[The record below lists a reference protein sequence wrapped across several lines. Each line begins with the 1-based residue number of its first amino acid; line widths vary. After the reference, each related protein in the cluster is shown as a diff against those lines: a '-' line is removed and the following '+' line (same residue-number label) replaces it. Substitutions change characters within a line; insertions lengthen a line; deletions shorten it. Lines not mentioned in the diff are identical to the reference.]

1 MKKLLLTLLAIM
13 AVSLAEAQIK
23 TDRIDEFTGER
34 TIVTERVRL
43 LDIHAYTLTAE
54 LIRKGDGK
62 DYIRCNFWAN
72 RPFTINKGDNLFLKF
87 ADGTIMKAVCAE
99 NAAPKASGMGGERR
113 ATFLCSPETGL
124 IEKMAETQ
132 LTRFKLETSLGDY
145 ELLGDI
151 EYDIKARRARQMR
164 EQAVAFL
171 EALGQKQ
178 NKK

>member
-23 TDRIDEFTGER
+23 TDKIDEFTGER

-43 LDIHAYTLTAE
+43 VDGMRYTLTAE
-54 LIRKGDGK
+54 LIRMGDGK
-62 DYIRCNFWAN
+62 DYIRCNLWAGQ
-72 RPFTINKGDNLFLKF
+72 PFTINKGNNLFLKF
-87 ADGTIMKAVCAE
+87 SDGTVMKAVCTE
-99 NAAPKASGMGGERR
+99 NAASNVVGERR

-132 LTRFKLETSLGDY
+132 LTRFKLETSFGDY

-151 EYDIKARRARQMR
+151 EYDIKKRRARQMQ

-171 EALGQKQ
+171 KALKQ
-178 NKK
+178 